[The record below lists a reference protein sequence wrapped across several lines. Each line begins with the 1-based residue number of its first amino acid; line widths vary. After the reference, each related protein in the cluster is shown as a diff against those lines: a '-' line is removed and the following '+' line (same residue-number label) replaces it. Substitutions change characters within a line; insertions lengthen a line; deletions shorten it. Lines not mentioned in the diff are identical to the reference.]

1 MLVDQQRPSQQQQQ
15 QQQEGSSSLET
26 VAKLSELLSAKTE
39 AAINQIDHI
48 NGEAQVLAINA
59 LIEASRAGEAGKAFT
74 VVAEEMSRLSRKI
87 VDTTD
92 RLRKESR
99 GAISE
104 LKDIIRMQATNI
116 RGIRLSDLAL
126 TNIDLVDRNLYER
139 SCDVRWWAKDSSMV
153 AALVD
158 KTPEALEMA
167 SRRLGVILDAYTVY
181 FDLVLCDVE
190 GNVVANG
197 RPHQFR
203 SQGTNQRSSPWFES
217 AMASASGDQ
226 FGFQTVH
233 RSPLANN
240 QLAVIFSC
248 CVKENCQGNGKVIG
262 VLGTV
267 FNWEGLAQEIV
278 NKTPLSK
285 EEKATSRVCMVD
297 DRGTVLA
304 DTEGRMLEDSIQFAG
319 QSELYAMKKG
329 FIMKKLD
336 DGDSCIGHAV
346 STGYETYS
354 SGWHSMIIQ
363 KLRSSSSHSSSSSPS
378 LA

>member
-190 GNVVANG
+190 GTWWQTAARTSSG
-197 RPHQFR
+197 RR
-203 SQGTNQRSSPWFES
+203 ARTSARARGSSRRWP
-217 AMASASGDQ
+217 A
-226 FGFQTVH
+226 
-233 RSPLANN
+233 RR
-240 QLAVIFSC
+240 
-248 CVKENCQGNGKVIG
+248 
-262 VLGTV
+262 
-267 FNWEGLAQEIV
+267 
-278 NKTPLSK
+278 
-285 EEKATSRVCMVD
+285 ATSSDSRRC
-297 DRGTVLA
+297 T
-304 DTEGRMLEDSIQFAG
+304 GRRLQTTSWQ
-319 QSELYAMKKG
+319 
-329 FIMKKLD
+329 
-336 DGDSCIGHAV
+336 
-346 STGYETYS
+346 
-354 SGWHSMIIQ
+354 
-363 KLRSSSSHSSSSSPS
+363 
-378 LA
+378 